1 MEVLKLQ
8 NAVRE
13 NVEVWETAAV
23 SYKEFNFEAVP
34 QDERK
39 FVHLLAKDLREI
51 DWSNKSVKCWITILQ
66 KRFSENFVVDRT
78 GRLTV
83 VFNACSKS
91 TQERLLAA
99 NVGVET
105 GECR

>member
-1 MEVLKLQ
+1 M
-8 NAVRE
+8 RE

-39 FVHLLAKDLREI
+39 FVRLLAKDLGEI
-51 DWSNKSVKCWITILQ
+51 DWSTKSVKWITILQ
-66 KRFSENFVVDRT
+66 KMFNENFVVSRT
-78 GRLTV
+78 GRLAV
-83 VFNACSKS
+83 VFNAYSKS

-99 NVGVET
+99 NFGVESADK
-105 GECR
+105 E